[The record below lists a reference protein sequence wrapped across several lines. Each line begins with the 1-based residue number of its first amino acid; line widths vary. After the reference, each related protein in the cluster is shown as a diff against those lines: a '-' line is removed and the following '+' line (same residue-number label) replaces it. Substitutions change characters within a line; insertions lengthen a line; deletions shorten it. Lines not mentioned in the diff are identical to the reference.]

1 MSFKNCVLH
10 EKFPR
15 NYKKKVHHR
24 HYYLELLE
32 LELEL
37 SFSFAVWSM
46 NGSACLVVMIIDD
59 Q

>member
-1 MSFKNCVLH
+1 MKNFLAII
-10 EKFPR
+10 
-15 NYKKKVHHR
+15 KKKVHHR

-46 NGSACLVVMIIDD
+46 NGSACLVVMMLVIID
-59 Q
+59 

>member
-1 MSFKNCVLH
+1 MKNFLAII
-10 EKFPR
+10 
-15 NYKKKVHHR
+15 KKKVHHR

-46 NGSACLVVMIIDD
+46 NGSACLVVMTLVIID
-59 Q
+59 